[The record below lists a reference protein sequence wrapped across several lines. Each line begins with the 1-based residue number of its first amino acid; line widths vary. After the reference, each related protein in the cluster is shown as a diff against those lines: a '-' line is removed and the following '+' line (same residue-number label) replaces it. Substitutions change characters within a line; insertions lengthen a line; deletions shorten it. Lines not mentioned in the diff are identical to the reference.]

1 MAPSSSGPLSQ
12 GDLLEDVLVACLK
25 NKGTLSPNYRQNFER
40 VVTDWIGFCERRDVE
55 TIGAVTD
62 RTMAGYASHL
72 ARRIEAGKSN
82 DVDGGITETT
92 AWTYYDYV
100 SAFLSWAVKWG
111 YIADNPA
118 EKAQARDSMPDRPSS
133 GEYDRQFWQPEQR
146 QAILEYVQQRA
157 ASAYQDPVAPKPI
170 LHKRLRDRALVA
182 MIAFSGVRG
191 GEVLKDPADS
201 RRTGLQ
207 WSDIDLEAGVCWIL
221 GKNQNREPAQLPGQ
235 VVGPLERWREAYDPP
250 SDAWPV
256 FPSMHVPTL
265 SRRIRTALGA
275 AERDRLVAQHHH
287 WKIALEYGVTPPAI
301 TTEGGRS
308 VLKRLSRQA
317 AVPGLALEDGEYL
330 TLHGGRRGV
339 GELLYREVS
348 HEQAQRTL
356 RHADPQTTSEMYS
369 HIETSELAEDNTA
382 VFENE

>member
-1 MAPSSSGPLSQ
+1 MESSTSGAPRQETP
-12 GDLLEDVLVACLK
+12 LEDALAACLE
-25 NKGTLSPNYRQNFER
+25 NKGTLSPNYRRNFER

-55 TIGAVTD
+55 TIGTVTD

-72 ARRIEAGKSN
+72 ARRIEAGKSS

-100 SAFLSWAVKWG
+100 SAFLSWTVRWG
-111 YIADNPA
+111 YLVENPA

-133 GEYDRQFWQPEQR
+133 GEYDRQFWQPAQR
-146 QAILEYVQQRA
+146 QTVLEYVRRRA
-157 ASAYQDPVAPKPI
+157 VSASRDPVAPTPI

-182 MIAFSGVRG
+182 TIAFSGVRG

-207 WSDIDLEAGVCWIL
+207 WADVDLEEGVCWIL

-235 VVGPLERWREAYDPP
+235 VVGPLERWYDAYDPP
-250 SDAWPV
+250 SDEWPV

-265 SRRIRTALGA
+265 SKRIRTALGA
-275 AERDRLVAQHHH
+275 DECDRLVAQHHH
-287 WKIALEYGVTPPAI
+287 WEIVLEHEVTPSAI

-308 VLKRLSRQA
+308 VLKRLSKQA
-317 AVPGLALEDGEYL
+317 DVPGLALEDGEYL

-339 GELLYREVS
+339 GELLYREMS

-369 HIETSELAEDNTA
+369 HIETSELAADNTA